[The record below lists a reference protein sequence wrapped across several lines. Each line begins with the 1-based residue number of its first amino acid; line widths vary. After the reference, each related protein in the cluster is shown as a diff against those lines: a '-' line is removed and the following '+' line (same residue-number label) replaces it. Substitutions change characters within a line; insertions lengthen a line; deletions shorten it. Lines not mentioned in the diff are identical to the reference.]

1 MPSTTFC
8 KHLLLAKKHCIHCPY
23 SLKYVFI
30 FAACRLPA
38 DVVFA
43 LDASGSIEKNNFF
56 LLEEFIK
63 DAMYGIDLD
72 SMSRVGVLT
81 FSDTADV
88 RNQEFL
94 LENVYFPVN
103 YY

>member
-1 MPSTTFC
+1 
-8 KHLLLAKKHCIHCPY
+8 
-23 SLKYVFI
+23 LKAIYLFP
-30 FAACRLPA
+30 ACRLPA

-43 LDASGSIEKNNFF
+43 LDGSGSIEKNNFF

-81 FSDTADV
+81 YSDEANV
-88 RNQEFL
+88 REKL
-94 LENVYFPVN
+94 SLR
-103 YY
+103 